1 MKRFGRITGITFLIL
16 VLFTLLSTSL
26 VKRTTYYNQKYY
38 HNTIALLD
46 STASPIHLTKEVV
59 QAGFAR
65 VSITPALNES
75 EDNYIEGKFTKVP
88 LAGYSARKGLPAEG
102 IHDSIYVKA
111 AALRTGNNTLVF
123 ISADLLIMP
132 PNITDMVTK
141 MLLKEGIK
149 REQLIFSATHT
160 HSGIGGWGPGFIGSQ
175 FAGKEN
181 KELVKWIVLQIT
193 KAVTEAIADLKPVRI
208 GTGSFNAENHTNN
221 RTIGKTGTKNNDFS
235 FISLEQTGYK
245 KAIIGSYSAHAT
257 TLEADNMEISA
268 DYPGYWARKT
278 EETSA
283 DIALFFAGSTGSQGP
298 VATGSGFEKPK
309 QLGEALADSLAHHL
323 SLVELYDT
331 IDFSFLTLKI
341 ELPEYHMRLTTKI
354 NLSTFWSK
362 KLMPLPE
369 NVYLQALRLGNM
381 VWIST
386 PSDFSGEY
394 AKQIKNSLAAEG
406 FSSNISSFNGSY
418 VGYIIPGRYFYMN
431 EYESKIMGWF
441 GPDMG
446 EYTMELIRR
455 MTRIVTGSDNI

>member
-16 VLFTLLSTSL
+16 VLFILLSTSH

-46 STASPIHLTKEVV
+46 STASTIHLTKEAV

-65 VSITPALNES
+65 VSITPALNEP
-75 EDNYIEGKFTKVP
+75 EDNYIEGKFTRVP

-102 IHDSIYVKA
+102 IHDSVYVKA
-111 AALRTGNNTLVF
+111 VALKAGNNTLVF
-123 ISADLLIMP
+123 ISTDLLIMP
-132 PNITDMVTK
+132 PNITDMVSAQ
-141 MLLKEGIK
+141 LLKEGIK
-149 REQLIFSATHT
+149 RKQLIFSATHT

-181 KELVKWIVLQIT
+181 KEIVKWIVLQFT
-193 KAVTEAIADLKPVRI
+193 KAVKEAIEDLKPARI

-221 RTIGKTGTKNNDFS
+221 RTIRKTGTKNNDFS
-235 FISLEQTGYK
+235 FIALEQTGHR

-278 EETSA
+278 EEASA
-283 DIALFFAGSTGSQGP
+283 DIAMFFAGSMGSQGP
-298 VATGSGFEKPK
+298 VATGAGFEKPK

-323 SLVELYDT
+323 PLMKLSDT

-394 AKQIKNSLAAEG
+394 AKQIKNSLAADG
-406 FSSNISSFNGSY
+406 FNSNISSFNGSY
-418 VGYIIPGRYFYMN
+418 TGYIIPGRYFYLN

-446 EYTMELIRR
+446 DYTMELIRR